1 MGLQITSTEE
11 KKITINGSPIE
22 LDSIYVRLQ
31 YFALP
36 NGTEMEIA
44 FQTYY
49 NKDAYL
55 NEQPLPTNI
64 SPVNFKVG
72 LNVDEEQS
80 VVMAHEYAKK
90 GFEEWGYNVTIL

>member
-1 MGLQITSTEE
+1 MGLQINSTEE

-22 LDSIYVRLQ
+22 VDSIYVRLQ

-49 NKDAYL
+49 NKEAYN

-64 SPVNFKVG
+64 SLVNFKVG
-72 LNVDEEQS
+72 LEPNEEQS
-80 VVMAHEYAKK
+80 VATAHEYAKR
-90 GFEEWGYNVTIL
+90 GFEEWGYNTEII

>member
-1 MGLQITSTEE
+1 MGLLITSTEE
-11 KKITINGSPIE
+11 NKITINGSPIE

-36 NGTEMEIA
+36 NGNEMEIA

-49 NKDAYL
+49 DKNAYT

-72 LNVDEEQS
+72 LEPTEEQS
-80 VVMAHEYAKK
+80 VTTAHEYAKR
-90 GFEEWGYNVTIL
+90 GFEEWGYKTDIV